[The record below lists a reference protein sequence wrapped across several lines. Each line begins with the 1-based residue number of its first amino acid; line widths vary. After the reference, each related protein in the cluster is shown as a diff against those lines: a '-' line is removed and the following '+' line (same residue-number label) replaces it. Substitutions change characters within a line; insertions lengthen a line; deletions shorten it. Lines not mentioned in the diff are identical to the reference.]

1 MLPQNNPGRIR
12 VVFDDHGLVA
22 NGRLMLPP
30 TLAQHLGLRELV
42 HHHLDLG
49 GAPGRANT
57 GDNMLTLAVSALA
70 TGNCIA
76 NADARRAG
84 GTAGPFP
91 ASSGLVVTSA
101 WFARWPTPADM
112 PLWASIER
120 GRTLQTP
127 YPRWYWARLPTGH
140 APCRGR
146 NFHSNPRGCGGPA
159 YCSAFLRSPLVV
171 SHTKG
176 VVPRTGRPSLC
187 AASLAAGSRPR
198 SCRVALTWF
207 ERWPWPPCPVC
218 SQRAPAA
225 SPHPERSVAGVSGS
239 RLPGRGPRTART
251 SAARV
256 MRRMGRNRGEG

>member
-22 NGRLMLPP
+22 NARLMLPP

-57 GDNMLTLAVSALA
+57 GDNMLTLVVSALA

-91 ASSGLVVTSA
+91 ASSGLVMTSA

-120 GRTLQTP
+120 GKNFADALPSLVLGQAANWPCSVQRPQFPFKSQRMWGSCVLLCIPPLTIGCIAYERGGSSNGPPVPVCGLSRCREPSPVLQ
-127 YPRWYWARLPTGH
+127 
-140 APCRGR
+140 GR
-146 NFHSNPRGCGGPA
+146 VD
-159 YCSAFLRSPLVV
+159 VV
-171 SHTKG
+171 RALA
-176 VVPRTGRPSLC
+176 VAAVPRLFATC
-187 AASLAAGSRPR
+187 
-198 SCRVALTWF
+198 
-207 ERWPWPPCPVC
+207 
-218 SQRAPAA
+218 
-225 SPHPERSVAGVSGS
+225 SGS
-239 RLPGRGPRTART
+239 KSSSRAE
-251 SAARV
+251 
-256 MRRMGRNRGEG
+256 RRRSIR

>member
-22 NGRLMLPP
+22 NARLMLPP

-57 GDNMLTLAVSALA
+57 GDNMLTLVVSALA

-120 GRTLQTP
+120 GK
-127 YPRWYWARLPTGH
+127 
-140 APCRGR
+140 
-146 NFHSNPRGCGGPA
+146 NFA
-159 YCSAFLRSPLVV
+159 DAL
-171 SHTKG
+171 
-176 VVPRTGRPSLC
+176 PSLVLGQ
-187 AASLAAGSRPR
+187 AANWPCSVQRLQFPFKSQRMWGSCVLLCIPPLTIGCIAYERGVLERAARPCVRPLSLPGAVPGPAGSR
-198 SCRVALTWF
+198 
-207 ERWPWPPCPVC
+207 
-218 SQRAPAA
+218 
-225 SPHPERSVAGVSGS
+225 
-239 RLPGRGPRTART
+239 
-251 SAARV
+251 
-256 MRRMGRNRGEG
+256 